1 MSNQYAYNSGTSA
14 TNYSSQYSPPLSNGS
29 MTMGVGNGAN
39 TSPTF
44 NNTSYGSVDST
55 GSSGMSSLGS
65 LFTSSSNYSFHNAR
79 MRCYLSKSFDIE
91 DDMEFC
97 PDIPEQYS
105 TNSPPMKKFNAH
117 TAMSFSPTTQAENMN
132 NHQHNP
138 QSPRVTTPRLK
149 KPLEIIN
156 PQTRMRVGSPAMQN
170 K

>member
-1 MSNQYAYNSGTSA
+1 MGAAMGAAKGGMSVGNGGTG
-14 TNYSSQYSPPLSNGS
+14 LSNG
-29 MTMGVGNGAN
+29 GVGFGSNPAGNVN

-44 NNTSYGSVDST
+44 NSSSYGSVDST
-55 GSSGMSSLGS
+55 GSSGMGS
-65 LFTSSSNYSFHNAR
+65 LSLLSGNYSFHNAR

-97 PDIPEQYS
+97 PDIPEPH
-105 TNSPPMKKFNAH
+105 TGNSPPMKKFNPH
-117 TAMSFSPTTQAENMN
+117 TAASFSPTTQPE
-132 NHQHNP
+132 QHSSP

-156 PQTRMRVGSPAMQN
+156 PQTRMRVGSPAIQ

>member
-1 MSNQYAYNSGTSA
+1 MSNQHVFNPSNGGN
-14 TNYSSQYSPPLSNGS
+14 NYQSQYSPPMSNGS
-29 MTMGVGNGAN
+29 MNIGLGNGAN

-44 NNTSYGSVDST
+44 NNTSHGSLEST

-65 LFTSSSNYSFHNAR
+65 LFTSASNYLFNNAR

-105 TNSPPMKKFNAH
+105 TNSPPMKKFNPH
-117 TAMSFSPTTQAENMN
+117 TATSFSPTTQNEILTNS
-132 NHQHNP
+132 P
-138 QSPRVTTPRLK
+138 LSPRVTTPRIK

-156 PQTRMRVGSPAMQN
+156 PQTRMRVGSPAIQN